1 MSLSLSFRWYRLKA
15 TVFFW
20 FFYKVRDLYLVMDT
34 HFFKTYRLSPAV
46 FDENT
51 LKMAHILA
59 DASCKSSGI
68 CASKTWKPSDT
79 VSKKADELASK
90 ARQETKDA
98 DPAAYKE
105 MMSKIQN
112 VRDLTPEEH
121 AASLKAIAE
130 INKLDVDYLP
140 RSTDAEI

>member
-1 MSLSLSFRWYRLKA
+1 L
-15 TVFFW
+15 
-20 FFYKVRDLYLVMDT
+20 DT
-34 HFFKTYRLSPAV
+34 HAFRTYRFPAEF
-46 FDENT
+46 FDKKT
-51 LKMAHILA
+51 LKLAKTVA

-79 VSKKADELASK
+79 VSKKADELAWK
-90 ARQETKDA
+90 ARQETKEA

>member
-15 TVFFW
+15 TIFFW

-46 FDENT
+46 FDKNT
-51 LKMAHILA
+51 LKLAHTVA

-79 VSKKADELASK
+79 VSKKADELAWK
-90 ARQETKDA
+90 ARQETKEA
-98 DPAAYKE
+98 DLAAYKE

-112 VRDLTPEEH
+112 VRDLTPEENARV
-121 AASLKAIAE
+121 AAAIKAINHPDGE
-130 INKLDVDYLP
+130 
-140 RSTDAEI
+140 EF